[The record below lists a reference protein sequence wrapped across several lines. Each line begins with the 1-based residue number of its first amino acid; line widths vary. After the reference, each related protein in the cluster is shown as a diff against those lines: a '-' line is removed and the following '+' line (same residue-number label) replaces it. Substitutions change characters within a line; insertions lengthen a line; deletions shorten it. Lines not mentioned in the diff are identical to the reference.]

1 VSYRFSANG
10 NIQDS
15 KTEVLQRVLRLFK
28 GRQAA
33 RSHEDLH
40 LDIGAPSEAHADA
53 MRKTIGGTYVGLDLH
68 PAHQAPAVEDW
79 CEFHCIGPN
88 ESFAERLDQ
97 IIGGRNVAS
106 ITLLDQIERLTNI
119 EAILQTLADLARA
132 NSACVAISASNHAH
146 LDAAAAFLF
155 GGMDRNAEGG
165 PTKGMTRLIDHER
178 LTRLL
183 GAAGLHAIDHDDVV
197 SESDQFQ
204 HPLLTPGS
212 SFGGL
217 LVDSAR
223 RANPCVTIRQFVWLC
238 MAGPKGPPPASQ
250 DRGTVLKRPFLTTVI
265 RTQGRRLHT
274 LVETLVCLSGQ
285 SNDDFETLIVA
296 HKLDP
301 PGLAAVQ
308 RVIDDTTEN
317 LRGKIRLLHVA
328 EGGRGRPLNVGFHHA
343 RGEYIAILDD
353 DDIPM
358 AHWVAEFSNLAR
370 NHRGRVLRTA
380 CVRQDS
386 INVEISGERGLRGTG
401 ALARAFPPTFGFVEH
416 MAINSSPPIS
426 LAFPREAYHNLGLRF
441 DERLSTVEDWDF
453 LLQAAALCGVAD
465 SPEITGVYRW
475 WTHDESSRSVHPE
488 RQWVKDFK
496 LIRSKLENTW
506 IILPKG
512 ESTAIIE
519 LVEAGGRLRVV
530 EGERDDAEN
539 RVRAAESER
548 DDAANRLRAVES
560 QRDDAVKR
568 LQVTSRLRRA
578 MRRHVKRRIIMLRVR
593 RALSFW
599 SRRRRGKLRA
609 KIGEYKGYLHQL

>member
-1 VSYRFSANG
+1 
-10 NIQDS
+10 
-15 KTEVLQRVLRLFK
+15 
-28 GRQAA
+28 
-33 RSHEDLH
+33 
-40 LDIGAPSEAHADA
+40 
-53 MRKTIGGTYVGLDLH
+53 
-68 PAHQAPAVEDW
+68 
-79 CEFHCIGPN
+79 
-88 ESFAERLDQ
+88 
-97 IIGGRNVAS
+97 
-106 ITLLDQIERLTNI
+106 
-119 EAILQTLADLARA
+119 
-132 NSACVAISASNHAH
+132 
-146 LDAAAAFLF
+146 
-155 GGMDRNAEGG
+155 
-165 PTKGMTRLIDHER
+165 
-178 LTRLL
+178 
-183 GAAGLHAIDHDDVV
+183 
-197 SESDQFQ
+197 
-204 HPLLTPGS
+204 
-212 SFGGL
+212 
-217 LVDSAR
+217 
-223 RANPCVTIRQFVWLC
+223 
-238 MAGPKGPPPASQ
+238 
-250 DRGTVLKRPFLTTVI
+250 
-265 RTQGRRLHT
+265 
-274 LVETLVCLSGQ
+274 
-285 SNDDFETLIVA
+285 
-296 HKLDP
+296 
-301 PGLAAVQ
+301 
-308 RVIDDTTEN
+308 
-317 LRGKIRLLHVA
+317 
-328 EGGRGRPLNVGFHHA
+328 
-343 RGEYIAILDD
+343 
-353 DDIPM
+353 
-358 AHWVAEFSNLAR
+358 
-370 NHRGRVLRTA
+370 
-380 CVRQDS
+380 
-386 INVEISGERGLRGTG
+386 
-401 ALARAFPPTFGFVEH
+401 

-578 MRRHVKRRIIMLRVR
+578 MRRHVRRRIIMLRVR